1 MIRCVRIWTA
11 EDGNSSFEEGQI
23 DLSGGAR
30 GDVLSAIVSSSSISF
45 RETKAG
51 GAFEW
56 HDAPVRQF
64 VLTLSGTLE
73 FKTRRGDR
81 FMIHPGD
88 VLLAEDTAGSG
99 HSWRLVDDEPWRRA
113 CHPCARDQ
121 SPVHSRSRL
130 TANRRAHM
138 SEPAT
143 DVVLI
148 GAGIMSAT
156 LGTLFKELEPSLS
169 ISILEVLSDC
179 ALESSGS
186 WNNAGTGH
194 AANCELN
201 YTPSG
206 QMAASTSQGRW
217 KSTQSSTS
225 RVSSGPISSGRA
237 PSPTRG
243 TSSIPVHT

>member
-30 GDVLSAIVSSSSISF
+30 GDILSAVVASSSISF

-73 FKTRRGDR
+73 FTTRRGDR
-81 FMIHPGD
+81 FTIRPGD

-113 CHPCARDQ
+113 YVILAPGVNVPFAAAT
-121 SPVHSRSRL
+121 
-130 TANRRAHM
+130 TA
-138 SEPAT
+138 S
-143 DVVLI
+143 
-148 GAGIMSAT
+148 
-156 LGTLFKELEPSLS
+156 
-169 ISILEVLSDC
+169 
-179 ALESSGS
+179 
-186 WNNAGTGH
+186 
-194 AANCELN
+194 
-201 YTPSG
+201 
-206 QMAASTSQGRW
+206 
-217 KSTQSSTS
+217 
-225 RVSSGPISSGRA
+225 
-237 PSPTRG
+237 
-243 TSSIPVHT
+243 

>member
-30 GDVLSAIVSSSSISF
+30 GDILSTVAASSSISF

-73 FKTRRGDR
+73 FTTRRGDR
-81 FMIHPGD
+81 FTIRPGD

-113 CHPCARDQ
+113 YVILAPG
-121 SPVHSRSRL
+121 
-130 TANRRAHM
+130 ANVPFAAAT
-138 SEPAT
+138 PA
-143 DVVLI
+143 
-148 GAGIMSAT
+148 A
-156 LGTLFKELEPSLS
+156 
-169 ISILEVLSDC
+169 
-179 ALESSGS
+179 
-186 WNNAGTGH
+186 
-194 AANCELN
+194 
-201 YTPSG
+201 
-206 QMAASTSQGRW
+206 
-217 KSTQSSTS
+217 
-225 RVSSGPISSGRA
+225 
-237 PSPTRG
+237 
-243 TSSIPVHT
+243 